1 MLTLSV
7 QLEQCRPLAQALV
20 EEKLIWIM
28 QNAKAQWEEKTK
40 QMYESLWGFTWI
52 QTNVHKCPGQRWQS
66 VQRIGQRCGYAKK
79 TRLYCQNCQA
89 LITVFVYYVSQHF
102 MTLLFFPACTSRILS
117 CLSLLWPSMTMSTKL
132 ISLDLLDDQVL
143 GVERWDAAQIYP
155 KPIYTLMDSWH
166 QVFEVW
172 GSSI

>member
-1 MLTLSV
+1 MLKWEIWQPFWKLSRN
-7 QLEQCRPLAQALV
+7 CLAELALNPPF
-20 EEKLIWIM
+20 M
-28 QNAKAQWEEKTK
+28 DAQMGTVLV
-40 QMYESLWGFTWI
+40 M
-52 QTNVHKCPGQRWQS
+52 VHGIREAS
-66 VQRIGQRCGYAKK
+66 RRYAKK